1 MRKTKIIC
9 TLGPA
14 SNTKETIA
22 ELVKAGM
29 NVARFNF
36 SHGDHEEQKARLET
50 LMAVRRELGIPV
62 AALLDTKGPE
72 IRLRDFKDG
81 KVELKAGDHFTLT
94 TEEILGDQNRV
105 SISYKNLPH
114 DVKPGGTIL
123 IDDGL
128 IGLTVDSV
136 TDTEINCTV
145 KNGGPVSN
153 HKGVNVPGAD
163 LSMPFISE
171 QDRSDLIF
179 GCKCGFDY
187 VAASFTRTAEDIR
200 EMRYI
205 LCNNGGSRIK
215 IIAKIESTQGVKNFD
230 EILDAADGIM
240 VARGDLGVEVPL
252 EDVPILQKRMIKK
265 AEKAGKICVTATQM
279 LDSMIHNPRPPR
291 AEATDV
297 ANAIYDGTTAIMLS
311 GESANGKYPVEA
323 VRTMARIA
331 ETTEKDIDFYGRMVK
346 RNAEKPST
354 TDVTSAISHATVTV
368 AHDIDADAIITV
380 TISGGTALKLASFKP
395 ARQIIACTMDE
406 QVARQMNLYFGVS
419 PLIIKEEASADLL
432 FEAAINEAK
441 RAGFVKSGDQVVLTA
456 GVPLGI
462 SGNTN
467 MIRVVE
473 VW

>member
-105 SISYKNLPH
+105 SISYKDLPH

-279 LDSMIHNPRPPR
+279 LDSMIHNPRPTR

-395 ARQIIACTMDE
+395 ARHIIACTMDE

>member
-105 SISYKNLPH
+105 SISYKDLPH

-279 LDSMIHNPRPPR
+279 LDSMIHNPRPTR

>member
-1 MRKTKIIC
+1 MRNTKIIC

-279 LDSMIHNPRPPR
+279 LDSMIHNPRPTR

>member
-279 LDSMIHNPRPPR
+279 LDSMIHNPRPTR

>member
-36 SHGDHEEQKARLET
+36 SHGDHEEQKTRLET

-105 SISYKNLPH
+105 SISYKDLPH
-114 DVKPGGTIL
+114 DVKPGGTVL

-136 TDTEINCTV
+136 TDTEIHCTV

-187 VAASFTRTAEDIR
+187 VAASFTRSAEDIR

-230 EILDAADGIM
+230 EILEAADGIM

-265 AEKAGKICVTATQM
+265 A
-279 LDSMIHNPRPPR
+279 
-291 AEATDV
+291 
-297 ANAIYDGTTAIMLS
+297 
-311 GESANGKYPVEA
+311 
-323 VRTMARIA
+323 
-331 ETTEKDIDFYGRMVK
+331 
-346 RNAEKPST
+346 
-354 TDVTSAISHATVTV
+354 
-368 AHDIDADAIITV
+368 
-380 TISGGTALKLASFKP
+380 
-395 ARQIIACTMDE
+395 
-406 QVARQMNLYFGVS
+406 
-419 PLIIKEEASADLL
+419 
-432 FEAAINEAK
+432 
-441 RAGFVKSGDQVVLTA
+441 
-456 GVPLGI
+456 
-462 SGNTN
+462 
-467 MIRVVE
+467 
-473 VW
+473 

>member
-105 SISYKNLPH
+105 SISYKDLPH

-279 LDSMIHNPRPPR
+279 LDSMIHNPRPTR

-419 PLIIKEEASADLL
+419 PLIIKEEATADLL

>member
-105 SISYKNLPH
+105 SISYKDLPH

-279 LDSMIHNPRPPR
+279 LDSMIHNPRPTR

-380 TISGGTALKLASFKP
+380 TISGSTALKLASFKP

>member
-153 HKGVNVPGAD
+153 HKGVNVPDAD

-279 LDSMIHNPRPPR
+279 LDSMIHNPRPTR